1 MKDDIQHLASKLCD
15 GESLDVY
22 DEPEGLMGRA
32 LQQPS
37 RTVVRRGDRIDVY
50 NQKPGLC
57 GRLFQSPDFSIVIR
71 K

>member
-50 NQKPGLC
+50 
-57 GRLFQSPDFSIVIR
+57 SIVIR